1 MNKMNNRGMIL
12 LLSFGIIAVL
22 SLLGS
27 AVVSRSVNEANFA
40 RRHLETAQAFW
51 LAEAGVNKALKDL
64 RSNYN
69 LSSISATT
77 LGSGGYLAAIVSQA
91 DGSRMVTATGYV
103 PSAGAA
109 RSQRVLQVR
118 MYRANAL
125 PPNFFNNIIYGGGNI
140 VLNGNSFEL
149 EGDVR
154 YAGTIS
160 GNTSR
165 IEGTIT
171 PDASI
176 NPLTHL
182 DFNQL
187 RSISQSQGNYHDA
200 GHLNGPFPSSFWY
213 NQSLGIP
220 NVVFL
225 EGNLNLSGNIT
236 VGGFFVVGGE
246 VVCDASISGNVAFQG
261 CIYTLGRFTISGGGN
276 ALNVD
281 GGVWAGQQVTL
292 SGGVELVYN
301 TTYMNAVS
309 GLNVT
314 SSVRVVSWRDTQNL
328 FAL

>member
-1 MNKMNNRGMIL
+1 MNKMNKRGIVL
-12 LLSFGIIAVL
+12 LLSLGVIAVL

-69 LSSISATT
+69 LTNIPATT
-77 LGSGGYLAAIVSQA
+77 LGQGGYSAAIASQI
-91 DGSRMVTATGYV
+91 DGSRLVTATGYL

-118 MYRANAL
+118 MYQAVAL

-140 VLNGNSFEL
+140 ILNGSSFEL

-154 YAGTIS
+154 YAGAIS

-165 IEGTIT
+165 IEGAII

-176 NPLTHL
+176 NPIARL
-182 DFNQL
+182 DFDQL
-187 RSISQSQGNYHDA
+187 RSISQGQGNYHDA
-200 GHLNGPFPSSFWY
+200 SHLNGPFPSSFWY

-225 EGNLNLSGNIT
+225 EGNLNLSGNVT

-246 VVCDASISGNVAFQG
+246 VVYDASISGNVAFQG
-261 CIYTLGRFTISGGGN
+261 CIYTLGRFTISGGGS
-276 ALNVD
+276 ALNVN

-292 SGGVELVYN
+292 NGGVELEYN
-301 TTYMNAVS
+301 ATYMNAVS
-309 GLNVT
+309 GLNIT
-314 SSVRVVSWRDTQNL
+314 SSVRITSWRDTQNL